1 MNTEYRGLK
10 LVIGVFELLHNMPD
24 EDKIKLID
32 ELSCEDAIIKH
43 VVDQILDGWTENVS
57 HGAILVPAS
66 SNPKEGL
73 DYAMRE
79 VAKRS
84 GEVAAKEIKR
94 LEEALAEANK
104 NYIALMDRTYRNEH
118 Y

>member
-1 MNTEYRGLK
+1 MKTEYREENILIN
-10 LVIGVFELLHNMPD
+10 VYELFCNMPD
-24 EDKIKLID
+24 EDKIKLIE

-43 VVDQILDGWTENVS
+43 VVDQILDGWTENVY
-57 HGAILVPAS
+57 HGAILVTAS
-66 SNPKEGL
+66 SNPKKGL

-118 Y
+118 R